1 MHICISFQP
10 PDPNL
15 QFGKIKGYY
24 VGYKTKDS
32 SDKYIYKTL
41 EDTENFREERVLTNL
56 QRETKYMIRV
66 QAYNGK
72 GAGPPS
78 DDIEA
83 DTLKEGTDIIHKFC
97 IHTLKFRI
105 ICSICSRRI
114 NE

>member
-1 MHICISFQP
+1 M
-10 PDPNL
+10 

-56 QRETKYMIRV
+56 QRETKYLIRV

-83 DTLKEGTDIIHKFC
+83 DTLKEGTEITFIQFIKILMFTM
-97 IHTLKFRI
+97 IYFFPINNLK
-105 ICSICSRRI
+105 
-114 NE
+114 N